1 MGAADPVVL
10 GLRTLGAISEAL
22 GAILEGL
29 GAISEGFAP
38 TRDPDPVNYEA
49 SGPDAATADD

>member
-1 MGAADPVVL
+1 MPPPQMINSVVVSGVGAADPVVL

-22 GAILEGL
+22 GATSEGL

-38 TRDPDPVNYEA
+38 T
-49 SGPDAATADD
+49 